1 MSNLEEVAAL
11 LRGEVKEP
19 EDERRPE
26 AVAAEP
32 EDAGEP
38 DEPEAAA
45 EQAEEAPPERY
56 GIKGL
61 AEKLGVSIKQAY
73 DSIEVALPND
83 KVYTLGQIKDLAA
96 QGLKAGKA
104 TQANQQAATDL
115 LVSRRELQL
124 VAEQL
129 GGKLPQEAV
138 DKLNKLEETR
148 KAAEVQN
155 FLKSVPDWSDAR
167 TRDREVAAITEAAG
181 RYGLSKTELDV
192 LVTDS
197 RLMKLVRDFAVAQ
210 PEQPKPVAAR
220 RAPQPQQFQRT
231 GNNKAD
237 TLAQINKLL
246 G

>member
-1 MSNLEEVAAL
+1 MSKLEDVEAL
-11 LRGEVKEP
+11 LRNEIPEEP
-19 EDERRPE
+19 EDERGFE
-26 AVAAEP
+26 AEATEP
-32 EDAGEP
+32 EDA
-38 DEPEAAA
+38 A
-45 EQAEEAPPERY
+45 EDDTQASAEETKPERY

-61 AEKLGVSIKQAY
+61 AEKLGVSIKDAY

-104 TQANQQAATDL
+104 NQANQQAATDL

-124 VAEQL
+124 VAEKL
-129 GGKLPQEAV
+129 GDKLPQEAV
-138 DKLNKLEETR
+138 NNLFKLEETR

-167 TRDREVAAITEAAG
+167 TRDREVAAITDAAS
-181 RYGLSKTELDV
+181 RYGLSKSELDV

-210 PEQPKPVAAR
+210 PEQPKPVATR
-220 RAPQPQQFQRT
+220 RAPAQTVKRT
-231 GNNKAD
+231 GNTKAD
-237 TLAQINKLL
+237 MLSQIGKLL

>member
-1 MSNLEEVAAL
+1 MSKLEDVAAL
-11 LRGEVKEP
+11 LRNEIPQEP
-19 EDERRPE
+19 EEDERRPE
-26 AVAAEP
+26 EEVEAEATDDETETEAAE
-32 EDAGEP
+32 EIK
-38 DEPEAAA
+38 
-45 EQAEEAPPERY
+45 PERY

-61 AEKLGVSIKQAY
+61 AEKLGVSIKDAY

-104 TQANQQAATDL
+104 NQANQQAATDL

-124 VAEQL
+124 VADQL

-138 DKLNKLEETR
+138 DKLHKLEETR

-181 RYGLSKTELDV
+181 RYGLSKSELDV

-210 PEQPKPVAAR
+210 PEQPKPVATR
-220 RAPQPQQFQRT
+220 RAPQPVQVKRT
-231 GNNKAD
+231 GNQKAD
-237 TLAQINKLL
+237 MLAQIGKLL